1 MNIKGPYTST
11 SKEQKDYDDSGK
23 NKLNLRRAGG
33 RSPGLLDLTSTQE
46 SRVHPIPSQKNKF
59 SKLQ

>member
-23 NKLNLRRAGG
+23 NKLNLEEG
-33 RSPGLLDLTSTQE
+33 RWKVTWAT
-46 SRVHPIPSQKNKF
+46 
-59 SKLQ
+59 